1 MNIVDTRTTLFV
13 LDAGMLSLLT
23 NPTASAAALECHRW
37 TRDLLRQGGRF
48 AIPEI
53 ADYEV
58 RRELLRNDRMRALRA
73 LDDLKAVMFY
83 LPLSTDALLR
93 ASEIWAAAK
102 KFGRTDL
109 GVGVREGALDMDIIL
124 AAQAL
129 VAGRASGLNPVVVTT
144 HVAHLGIFAQSD
156 EWHNLRVD
164 DRP

>member
-1 MNIVDTRTTLFV
+1 MTGQLPPTRDLLHIHLRTLFV

-58 RRELLRNDRMRALRA
+58 RRELLRTDRMRALRA
-73 LDDLKAVMFY
+73 LDELKAVMFY

-102 KFGRTDL
+102 KFGRADL
-109 GVGVREGALDMDIIL
+109 GVGVREGALDSLDDDARAAAGLPAPGVALTGGGDIR
-124 AAQAL
+124 AAISAA
-129 VAGRASGLNPVVVTT
+129 AGTC
-144 HVAHLGIFAQSD
+144 
-156 EWHNLRVD
+156 
-164 DRP
+164 

>member
-1 MNIVDTRTTLFV
+1 MNIVDTRTTLFI

-23 NPTASAAALECHRW
+23 NPAGSAASMECHRW
-37 TRDLLRQGGRF
+37 TRDLLRRGGRF

-58 RRELLRNDRMRALRA
+58 RRELLREDLMRALKA
-73 LDDLKAVMFY
+73 LDDLRGVMFY
-83 LPLSTDALLR
+83 LPLTTAALQR
-93 ASEIWAAAK
+93 AAELWAAAK
-102 KFGRTDL
+102 KFGRPEL
-109 GVGVREGALDMDIIL
+109 AVGSREGALDMDVIL

-164 DRP
+164 